1 MKNKLVYSNVRNRFE
16 AATNVYD
23 KKNWSLG
30 MLNAIIYFPNCDIF
44 ITSTCKMNTVCSRS
58 YALKAAMKEIK
69 HFLTWII

>member
-30 MLNAIIYFPNCDIF
+30 MLNGIIYFPNCEIF
-44 ITSTCKMNTVCSRS
+44 ITSTCRYSL
-58 YALKAAMKEIK
+58 LK
-69 HFLTWII
+69 IISSESVNETDKTFPDTDNM